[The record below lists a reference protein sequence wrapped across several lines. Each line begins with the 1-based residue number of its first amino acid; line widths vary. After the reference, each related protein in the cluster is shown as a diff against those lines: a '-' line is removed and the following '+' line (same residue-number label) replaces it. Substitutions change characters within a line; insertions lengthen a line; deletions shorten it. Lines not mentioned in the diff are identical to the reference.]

1 MNGEISALIPS
12 VRFLIDLT
20 KQTFLNT
27 SFTSPFFIALTIH
40 PQKTALLLISLYFW
54 YVTVENTLYY
64 TYTPS
69 YLPYLYPNPKPYHYT
84 IPIHFTITPY
94 YYILTHYTLAY
105 PCTVLYLLAY
115 HTILLHYIIPLHY
128 TVTLY
133 YSLLV
138 NNIRSYIIVW

>member
-1 MNGEISALIPS
+1 MVNREISALLPS

-27 SFTSPFFIALTIH
+27 YFTSSFFIVLTIH
-40 PQKTALLLISLYFW
+40 PQKTAILLIIFTFDTWQWTTL
-54 YVTVENTLYY
+54 TLYH
-64 TYTPS
+64 TPLS
-69 YLPYLYPNPKPYHYT
+69 THYPYPLPSLYHYT

-105 PCTVLYLLAY
+105 PCTVMYLPTY
-115 HTILLHYIIPLHY
+115 HTILLNYIIPLHY

-138 NNIRSYIIVW
+138 N